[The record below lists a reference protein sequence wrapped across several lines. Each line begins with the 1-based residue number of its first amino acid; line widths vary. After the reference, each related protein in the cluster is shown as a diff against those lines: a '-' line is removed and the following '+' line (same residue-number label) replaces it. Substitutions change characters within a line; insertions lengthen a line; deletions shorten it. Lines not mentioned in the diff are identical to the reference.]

1 MTSASF
7 HPQSG
12 PLRPAQKD
20 SVLSFKKT
28 YPGLKS
34 RSRPDK
40 TITRSNGR
48 LTKICWYKRFQNN
61 FTFTTGLPSEDRNY
75 KVGNSTWN
83 MELS

>member
-28 YPGLKS
+28 YPGPALVKLLLGQTGALQKFVDIS
-34 RSRPDK
+34 VSK
-40 TITRSNGR
+40 ITLLLQRVCHLR
-48 LTKICWYKRFQNN
+48 IVIIR
-61 FTFTTGLPSEDRNY
+61 
-75 KVGNSTWN
+75 
-83 MELS
+83 

>member
-28 YPGLKS
+28 YPGPALAKLLLGQTDALQKLLILGF
-34 RSRPDK
+34 P
-40 TITRSNGR
+40 
-48 LTKICWYKRFQNN
+48 YN
-61 FTFTTGLPSEDRNY
+61 FTFTTGLPAEDRNY
-75 KVGNSTWN
+75 KVGNGTWN